1 MTTTEP
7 KPQYVTEFVTVEQM
21 IPDVPGRDGLQ
32 TELHLTVSFSRYPV
46 KFWIPKDLPP
56 HPKRGDQRWVTLQ
69 RGTLKEG
76 RDPSAEYNYRWYIY
90 KWDVE
95 KPEGLEVPYSGELE
109 ATYKNNDIFTNDK
122 ASPKNTMP
130 IWPGSTEQRIAWNSG
145 VNNAI
150 AYLSANP
157 LVDKEGAHIRY
168 DDPLWDTEFN
178 YLAHKLYA
186 SIANGPDLDRWGPFI
201 EDSTPDPEPEPEP
214 EPEPAPAVTSSEELP

>member
-7 KPQYVTEFVTVEQM
+7 KPFVITEFVTVDKV
-21 IPDVPGRDGLQ
+21 IPNVPGNNGPQ
-32 TELHLTVSFSRYPV
+32 KELHLQVPWSQYPV
-46 KFWIPKDLPP
+46 KFWIDENLPINP
-56 HPKRGDQRWVTLQ
+56 QNNEQCWVTFN
-69 RGTLKEG
+69 RGALRQGK
-76 RDPSAEYNYRWYIY
+76 DPNYDYNYRWFIA
-90 KWDVE
+90 KWGVE
-95 KPEGLEVPYSGELE
+95 EPASKETRPPYSGPLE
-109 ATYKNNDIFTNDK
+109 ETFQASEAPAT
-122 ASPKNTMP
+122 AKNTMP
-130 IWPGSTEQRIAWNSG
+130 IWSGSTEQRIAWNSG

-157 LVDKEGAHIRY
+157 LVDKEGTHIRY

-214 EPEPAPAVTSSEELP
+214 EPEPVPAVTSSEELP